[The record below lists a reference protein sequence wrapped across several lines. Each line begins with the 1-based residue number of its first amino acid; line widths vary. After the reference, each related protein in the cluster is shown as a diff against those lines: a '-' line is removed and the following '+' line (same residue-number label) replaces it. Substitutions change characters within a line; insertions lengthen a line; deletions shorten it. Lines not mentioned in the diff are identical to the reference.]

1 MEIADDDSST
11 ERLIELSLSLPIIEV
26 ITDDDIAGFSEDD
39 GGY

>member
-1 MEIADDDSST
+1 MKIADDGSST

-26 ITDDDIAGFSEDD
+26 ITDKAVVDFIEDD

>member
-26 ITDDDIAGFSEDD
+26 VTDKVVVDFIEDD